1 MREVD
6 LQPVN
11 DFLAC
16 ETPDAWV
23 KKALTELPTLLIDHA
38 QCEHKAAA
46 SAMSLMYRHAEFP
59 ELLDKMTQL
68 VREEILHF
76 EQVIKIMRER
86 GVEYGHQSASRYA
99 AALMKHVRHTTT
111 ERLVD
116 KLIIGAFVEARSCE
130 RFNKLVPVL
139 DEQLGKFYHS
149 LLRSEARHFEDY
161 LALAEI
167 ANGGSV
173 DDRVEFFR
181 GKEAELI
188 LSEDRQFRFHSGVPA

>member
-6 LQPVN
+6 LQPVK

-23 KKALTELPTLLIDHA
+23 DKALTELPTLLIDHA

-59 ELLDKMTQL
+59 ELLDKMSQL

-86 GVEYGHQSASRYA
+86 GVEYGHQTASRYA
-99 AALMKHVRHTTT
+99 AALMKHVRNTTT

-139 DEQLGKFYHS
+139 DDQLGKFYHS

-161 LALAEI
+161 LELAEI
-167 ANGGSV
+167 AQGGSV
-173 DDRVEFFR
+173 DDRVAFFR
-181 GKEAELI
+181 EKEAELI
-188 LSEDRQFRFHSGVPA
+188 LSSDRQFRFHSGIPA

>member
-1 MREVD
+1 MRDVD
-6 LQPVN
+6 LQPVKN
-11 DFLAC
+11 FLAC
-16 ETPDAWV
+16 DTPDSWV
-23 KKALTELPTLLIDHA
+23 EKALTELPTLLIDHA

-46 SAMSLMYRHAEFP
+46 SAMSLMYRHAEFA
-59 ELLDKMTQL
+59 ELLDKMSQL

-86 GVEYGHQSASRYA
+86 GIDYGHQSASRYA
-99 AALMKHVRHTTT
+99 GALIKHVRNTPT

-130 RFNKLVPVL
+130 RFAKLVPVL
-139 DEQLGKFYHS
+139 DDQLAKFYHS

-167 ANGGSV
+167 AQGASV
-173 DDRVEFFR
+173 DDRVAFFR
-181 GKEAELI
+181 EQEAQLI
-188 LSEDRQFRFHSGVPA
+188 LSPDRQFRFHSGVPA